1 MDEDKDDEHVFTE
14 EKAKHRTVKYHQHG
28 ILKETFYRL
37 TNVQTDPGWVFDGP
51 DGSHE
56 FIGEEAELI
65 GILDDLSKEG
75 YEVVCNSD
83 DGYILR
89 TDRN

>member
-1 MDEDKDDEHVFTE
+1 M
-14 EKAKHRTVKYHQHG
+14 
-28 ILKETFYRL
+28 KETFYHL
-37 TNVQTDPGWVFDGP
+37 TNGKTDPGWIFNCP

-75 YEVVCNSD
+75 YEVVRNSD

-89 TDRN
+89 TKIEIEEVEEYWDTEDL